1 MYIQSVLVP
10 TVFIILVQ
18 SRSWIEIPY
27 KVMGLLDVRALLE
40 SQAIVLSESEDPW
53 KLPEVF

>member
-18 SRSWIEIPY
+18 SRIWIEIPY
-27 KVMGLLDVRALLE
+27 EVMGLLDVRALLE

-53 KLPEVF
+53 RLPEVF

>member
-18 SRSWIEIPY
+18 SRIWIEIPY
-27 KVMGLLDVRALLE
+27 EVMGLLDVRALLE
-40 SQAIVLSESEDPW
+40 SQAIVLPESEDPW
-53 KLPEVF
+53 RLPEVF